1 SFSWIEKKLENLLF
15 GIENRNEKF
24 EIAITM
30 EKLIQNHTFASM
42 NHQIEH
48 GSWL

>member
-1 SFSWIEKKLENLLF
+1 
-15 GIENRNEKF
+15 EKF

-42 NHQIEH
+42 NPATKH